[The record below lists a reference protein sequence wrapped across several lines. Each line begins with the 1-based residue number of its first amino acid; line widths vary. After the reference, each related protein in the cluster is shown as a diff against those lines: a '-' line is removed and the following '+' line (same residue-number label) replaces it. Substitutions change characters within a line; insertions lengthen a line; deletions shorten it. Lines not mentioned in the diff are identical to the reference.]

1 MSFIESL
8 ISNHPIRKNK
18 KQKEAFRQ
26 WFIEQAASM
35 DYTAQVEKKGSSHN
49 VVIGD
54 PERAKVIYTAHYDT
68 PPVMPFPNMITPKNV
83 GVYLLYQMG
92 IVLAFLVIC
101 AGLSA
106 LTGWLLK
113 DSALASLVAMV
124 CYFGLLFL
132 LMYGPA
138 NQNNVND
145 NTSGVAA
152 VMEIMNRLS
161 FEERSKAA
169 FILFDNEEKGLLGSS
184 AFASRHKAVKKN
196 ALLINLDC
204 VGDGE
209 NMMFFANKK
218 TRALPEYALLE
229 ETLKAQEGRNLLMEK
244 MEKCIYPSDQANFK
258 YGIAVCAANHKKS
271 IGYYVDKIHT
281 KKDTVCE
288 QANMD
293 YLGESLSRFVTK
305 LDA

>member
-26 WFIEQAASM
+26 WFLEQAAGM
-35 DYTAQVEKKGSSHN
+35 DYTAQVEKHGSSSN
-49 VVIGD
+49 VIVGD

-68 PPVMPFPNMITPKNV
+68 PAVMPIPNVITPKNF
-83 GVYLLYQMG
+83 GFYLLYQLGVVMILLLIDFG
-92 IVLAFLVIC
+92 LGALV
-101 AGLSA
+101 
-106 LTGWLLK
+106 GWLTK
-113 DSALASLVAMV
+113 DPTVASLVSLV
-124 CYFGLLFL
+124 VYFALLFL
-132 LMYGPA
+132 MLCGPA

-145 NTSGVAA
+145 NSSGVAA
-152 VMEIMNRLS
+152 VMEIMARLDPS
-161 FEERSKAA
+161 QRDKAA

-184 AFASRHKAVKKN
+184 SFASHHKAVKKN
-196 ALLINLDC
+196 TFLINLDC

-209 NMMFFANKK
+209 NMLFLANKK

-229 ETLKAQEGRNLLMEK
+229 ETLKEQEGRNLLLEK
-244 MEKCIYPSDQANFK
+244 MEKCVYPSDQSNFK
-258 YGIAVCAANHKKS
+258 LGLAVCAANHKKVL
-271 IGYYVDKIHT
+271 GYYVDKIHT

-305 LDA
+305 LEA